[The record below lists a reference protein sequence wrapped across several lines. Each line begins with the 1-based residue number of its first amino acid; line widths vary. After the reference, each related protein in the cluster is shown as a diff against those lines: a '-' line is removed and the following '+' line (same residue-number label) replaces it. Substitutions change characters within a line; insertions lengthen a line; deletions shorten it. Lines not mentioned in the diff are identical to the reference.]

1 MAITKNHPI
10 DTSLKK
16 AIDYIC
22 NPHKTDE
29 EIYIYSYGCSPAT
42 ADIEF
47 MWTQNNENASRPTAE
62 SHLARHFIQSF
73 DPGETTPEVAHEIG
87 KRLAEEVFGKYEY
100 VLATHTDRGH
110 IHNHIIA
117 NDVSFVD
124 YKRSHINEKWYYKT
138 RKISDNLCKEFGL
151 SVIPPS
157 NNKGKSYKER
167 AVVNK
172 GISWKLQL
180 QNTIDVVIPKSKD
193 YEDFIRRMEDAGYK
207 VKRQNKNISFCADG
221 RERYTRSK
229 TLGED
234 YTIDAIIER
243 IKGKDKSTMLGGG
256 KRVSLLIDIQNC
268 IKAQQSKGYEHWAKI
283 NNIKQMSKTIN
294 FISDNGIET
303 YAQLEEV
310 ENNILREFGKQS
322 EEIKAV
328 ETEIKETLVLIK
340 NVEIYMNLKPVYD
353 AYKQSKNKTKYQE
366 EHSAEIILFEK
377 AIKELTEANFPHIK
391 DLRTKHSDLSDR
403 KKILYSEYKKIKQK
417 VNEIH
422 TVKSNID
429 TILGASHRKD
439 REKSALL

>member
-10 DTSLKK
+10 DASLKK

-22 NPHKTDE
+22 SPHKTDE
-29 EIYIYSYGCSPAT
+29 EIYIYSYGCSPTT

-47 MWTQNNENASRPTAE
+47 MWTQNNENASRPTSD

-73 DPGETTPEVAHEIG
+73 DPGETTPDVAHEIG

-110 IHNHIIA
+110 IHNHIIV

-124 YKRSHINEKWYYKT
+124 YKRSHINEKWYYNT
-138 RKISDNLCKEFGL
+138 RKVSDRLCKEFGL
-151 SVIPPS
+151 SVIIPS

-172 GISWKLQL
+172 GISWKMQL
-180 QNTIDVVIPKSKD
+180 QNTIDIVIPKSKD
-193 YEDFIRRMEDAGYK
+193 FDDFIKRMENAGYK
-207 VKRQNKNISFCADG
+207 VKRQNKNISFCTDG

-234 YTIDAIIER
+234 YTIDAIKDR
-243 IKGKDKSTMLGGG
+243 INGRGKSTIFSGR
-256 KRVSLLIDIQNC
+256 KKVSLLIDIQNC
-268 IKAQQSKGYEHWAKI
+268 IKAQESKGYEHWAKI
-283 NNIKQMSKTIN
+283 NNIKQMSRTLN

-303 YAQLEEV
+303 YSQLEDFEKD
-310 ENNILREFGKQS
+310 IMREFGSQS
-322 EEIKAV
+322 EKIKTI
-328 ETEIKETLVLIK
+328 ETEMKTILVQIK
-340 NVEIYMNLKPVYD
+340 NIEVYMSLKPVYD
-353 AYKQSKNKTKYQE
+353 AYKKSKNKVKFQE

-377 AIKELTEANFPHIK
+377 AIKELKEVNFPHIK
-391 DLRTKHSDLSDR
+391 DLRARYSELSDQ

-417 VNEIH
+417 ANEIH
-422 TVKSNID
+422 TVKSNVD
-429 TILGASHRKD
+429 TILGASHRKNK
-439 REKSALL
+439 EKSALL

>member
-47 MWTQNNENASRPTAE
+47 MWTQNNENASIPTAE

-110 IHNHIIA
+110 IHNHIIV

-151 SVIPPS
+151 SVITPS

-167 AVVNK
+167 AVINK
-172 GISWKLQL
+172 GISWKMQL

-193 YEDFIRRMEDAGYK
+193 FDDFIMRMELAGYK

-283 NNIKQMSKTIN
+283 NNIKQTFSIPNFTVNSFTSAITSSVIPMLNICIFVIFFSVISSSIENILSYIN
-294 FISDNGIET
+294 FNTYINTFISGFLELTNGI
-303 YAQLEEV
+303 
-310 ENNILREFGKQS
+310 NNLSYLPLNTKTVFLSAFFVGWSGISVILQS
-322 EEIKAV
+322 IS
-328 ETEIKETLVLIK
+328 IF
-340 NVEIYMNLKPVYD
+340 
-353 AYKQSKNKTKYQE
+353 SKHALDTKKF
-366 EHSAEIILFEK
+366 IISKFSQG
-377 AIKELTEANFPHIK
+377 IIC
-391 DLRTKHSDLSDR
+391 
-403 KKILYSEYKKIKQK
+403 
-417 VNEIH
+417 
-422 TVKSNID
+422 
-429 TILGASHRKD
+429 
-439 REKSALL
+439 ALLCEILCKFFKLY

>member
-47 MWTQNNENASRPTAE
+47 MWTQNNENASRPTVE

-73 DPGETTPEVAHEIG
+73 DPGETTAEVAHEIG

-110 IHNHIIA
+110 IHNHIIV

-151 SVIPPS
+151 SVIAPS

-167 AVVNK
+167 AVINK
-172 GISWKLQL
+172 GISWKMQL

-193 YEDFIRRMEDAGYK
+193 FDDFIRRMELAGYK

-256 KRVSLLIDIQNC
+256 KSVSLLIDIQNC

-283 NNIKQMSKTIN
+283 NNIKQMSRTIN
-294 FISDNGIET
+294 FITDNGIET
-303 YAQLEEV
+303 YAQLEEF

-322 EEIKAV
+322 EEIKGV

-340 NVEIYMNLKPVYD
+340 NVEIYMSLKPVYD

-377 AIKELTEANFPHIK
+377 AIKELKGANFPHIK

-403 KKILYSEYKKIKQK
+403 KKILYSEYKKLKQK
-417 VNEIH
+417 VSEIH

>member
-47 MWTQNNENASRPTAE
+47 MWTQNNENASRPTE
-62 SHLARHFIQSF
+62 DSHLARHFIQSF
-73 DPGETTPEVAHEIG
+73 DPGETTPEVAYEIG

-110 IHNHIIA
+110 IHNHIIV

-151 SVIPPS
+151 SVIAPS
-157 NNKGKSYKER
+157 NTKGKSYKER
-167 AVVNK
+167 AVINK
-172 GISWKLQL
+172 GISWKMQL

-193 YEDFIRRMEDAGYK
+193 FDDFIKRMELAGYK

-283 NNIKQMSKTIN
+283 NNIKQMSKTLN
-294 FISDNGIET
+294 FIADNGIET
-303 YAQLEEV
+303 YAQLEEF
-310 ENNILREFGKQS
+310 ENNILREFGKQG
-322 EEIKAV
+322 EEIKGV

-340 NVEIYMNLKPVYD
+340 NVEIYMSLKPVYD

-377 AIKELTEANFPHIK
+377 AIRELKEANFPHIK
-391 DLRTKHSDLSDR
+391 DLRTKHSDLSD
-403 KKILYSEYKKIKQK
+403 KKKNLYSEYKKLKQK
-417 VNEIH
+417 VSEIH